1 MKKMMIFGGLLGFLL
16 GMGFSIASQEEWLGI
31 FWKAC
36 VAAYLVGLMMRWWAR
51 VWVRCLKDA
60 FKEKLKRE
68 DVASG
73 LPNELKEKET

>member
-1 MKKMMIFGGLLGFLL
+1 
-16 GMGFSIASQEEWLGI
+16 
-31 FWKAC
+31 
-36 VAAYLVGLMMRWWAR
+36 MMRWWAR